1 MSVGDVGVNLGG
13 GNVGMAKHGL
23 DGTNVGAIHEKVG
36 GERMAQGMGA
46 DVFGDT
52 GEASVF
58 FDDAGDAAGGDAAEI
73 ARLVD
78 GLLVFAVI

>member
-1 MSVGDVGVNLGG
+1 ML
-13 GNVGMAKHGL
+13 
-23 DGTNVGAIHEKVG
+23 
-36 GERMAQGMGA
+36 
-46 DVFGDT
+46 GDT

-58 FDDAGDAAGGDAAEI
+58 FDDAGDAAGGDAAKI